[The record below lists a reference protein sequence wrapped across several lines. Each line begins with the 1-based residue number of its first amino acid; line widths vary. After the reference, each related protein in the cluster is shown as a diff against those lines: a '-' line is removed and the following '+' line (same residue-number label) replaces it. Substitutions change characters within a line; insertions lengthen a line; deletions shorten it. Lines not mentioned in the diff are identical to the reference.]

1 VFGYNF
7 SAKSKTAKQALEEFP
22 ELQPL
27 KQRLS
32 LPASPFLLQL
42 T

>member
-7 SAKSKTAKQALEEFP
+7 SAKSKTAKQALEEFS
-22 ELQPL
+22 ELQLL

-32 LPASPFLLQL
+32 LPAPPSLLQL